1 MNSFHRRDFCAGL
14 SVTLTLMST
23 GVRAQAFP
31 LRPVRLII
39 PFPGGFTDT
48 LARLVAEKMSER
60 LGQPVLVD
68 QKPGGSGQIA
78 AAELL
83 RNAPDGHTMMLI
95 HIGTHAIN
103 PHLFSKLAYDPVK
116 DFTPLTELVSVPN
129 LLVCSPTLSGVNH
142 VGDLVAL
149 ARAKPGTL
157 FFGSPGSGSSGHMA
171 GELFRSMAGVQVT
184 HVPYKGAAEVI
195 QDLFTGRVHF
205 MFDTLAQGSAQAKG
219 GKVRALAITSAKR
232 HPKFPDYPT
241 MAESGFPGWD
251 TGAWFGL
258 AVRSGT
264 PATAV
269 KRLQEEAVH
278 ALGHPELRERLLNL
292 GSTPV
297 GGSAEHFSATIQ
309 LESQRWG
316 KLVRDLGIKLE

>member
-1 MNSFHRRDFCAGL
+1 MNSLRRRDFCAGVA
-14 SVTLTLMST
+14 VTLMTT
-23 GVRAQAFP
+23 GASAQTFP
-31 LRPVRLII
+31 VRPVRLII
-39 PFPGGFTDT
+39 PFPGGFTDV

-60 LGQPVLVD
+60 LGQPVLVE

-83 RNAPDGHTMMLI
+83 RSAADGHTMMLI

-103 PHLFSKLAYDPVK
+103 PHLFPKLSYDPVK
-116 DFTPLTELVSVPN
+116 DFTPLTEVATVPN
-129 LLVCSPTLSGVNH
+129 LLVCSPTLSGVNS
-142 VGDLVAL
+142 VSDLVAL
-149 ARAKPGTL
+149 AKAKPGTL
-157 FFGSPGSGSSGHMA
+157 FFGSPGAGSSGHMA
-171 GELFRSMAGVQVT
+171 GELFRSMAAVQVT

-195 QDLFTGRVHF
+195 QDLYTGRVHF

-219 GKVRALAITSAKR
+219 GKVRALAVTSAQR

-264 PATAV
+264 PVAAAQ
-269 KRLQEEAVH
+269 RLQEEAVR
-278 ALGHPELRERLLNL
+278 ALGNPELRERLLNL

-297 GGSAEHFSATIQ
+297 GDSAEHFTATIQ
-309 LESQRWG
+309 GESQRWG

>member
-1 MNSFHRRDFCAGL
+1 MNSLRRRDFCAGVA
-14 SVTLTLMST
+14 VTLMTTRAS
-23 GVRAQAFP
+23 AQAFP
-31 LRPVRLII
+31 VRPVRLII
-39 PFPGGFTDT
+39 PFPGGFTDI

-60 LGQPVLVD
+60 LGQPVLVE

-83 RNAPDGHTMMLI
+83 RSAADGHTMMLI

-103 PHLFSKLAYDPVK
+103 PHLFPKLSYDPVK
-116 DFTPLTELVSVPN
+116 DFTPLTQLVTVPN
-129 LLVCSPTLSGVNH
+129 LLVCSPTLSGVNS
-142 VGDLVAL
+142 VSDLVAL
-149 ARAKPGTL
+149 AKAKPGTL
-157 FFGSPGSGSSGHMA
+157 FFGSPGAGSSGHMA

-195 QDLFTGRVHF
+195 QDLYTGRVHF

-219 GKVRALAITSAKR
+219 GKVRALAVTSAQR

-264 PATAV
+264 PVAAAQ
-269 KRLQEEAVH
+269 RLQEEAAR
-278 ALGHPELRERLLNL
+278 ALGNPELRERLLNL

-297 GGSAEHFSATIQ
+297 GDSAEHFTATIQ
-309 LESQRWG
+309 GESQRWG